1 MPSLPPV
8 SYEATAHRPSWV
20 DLPPPVRAA
29 IERRVGGTVEVATS
43 AGGGFTNGFAA
54 VVSTRERTE
63 FVKAVSAV
71 THPTIANS
79 YRTEALINAAL
90 PAGVPAPRLRWQE
103 EIGDWY
109 ALGFDP
115 IAGRMPTLPWQPAD
129 LAATLDAWA
138 VAAGLLA
145 VPTPALRALR
155 LPRLDKI
162 AQSDLCWWGRVASGA
177 VPPPVTGPGRL
188 PGGAGAR
195 VGLSGGAQAE
205 RGLPGGVFARVPL
218 GELPLI
224 ESRLPAAVRADSV
237 IHCDLRLDNV
247 IIDTSGRAWLCDWN
261 WPCHGAP
268 WLDTASLLITAYAA
282 GLDADA
288 LFFAHPTAQGA
299 TGDDLDAA
307 LAGLSGYW
315 LTRATQPP
323 PDFGSPHLRT
333 HQRCSGA
340 TALTSLATRRPWH

>member
-8 SYEATAHRPSWV
+8 SYEATAHRPSWA
-20 DLPPPVRAA
+20 DLPPVVRAA
-29 IERRVGGTVEVATS
+29 IERRVGGTVEAVLS

-54 VVSTRERTE
+54 MVSTRDRTE
-63 FVKAVSAV
+63 FVKAVSAAA
-71 THPTIANS
+71 HPSIADS
-79 YRTEALINAAL
+79 YRTEALINEAL

-103 EIGDWY
+103 EIGDWC
-109 ALGFDP
+109 AVGFDA
-115 IAGRMPTLPWQPAD
+115 IAGRMPGLPWQPAD

-177 VPPPVTGPGRL
+177 VPPPPSGPGTIPL
-188 PGGAGAR
+188 
-195 VGLSGGAQAE
+195 AE
-205 RGLPGGVFARVPL
+205 LAV
-218 GELPLI
+218 I

-261 WPCHGAP
+261 WPCHGAS

-288 LFFAHPTAQGA
+288 LFFSHPTARGA
-299 TGDDLDAA
+299 TGDDLDSA

-333 HQRCSGA
+333 HQRWSGE
-340 TALTSLATRRPWH
+340 TALAWLATRRAWH